1 MREGLRVRER
11 NRQRLGIHRVSRANL
26 EKNYHWKRKESKK
39 KKKEKRKQTKKVI
52 RLNTCRH
59 Q

>member
-26 EKNYHWKRKESKK
+26 EKKSTIGKGKSKK
-39 KKKEKRKQTKKVI
+39 KKRKKKTNKESD
-52 RLNTCRH
+52 
-59 Q
+59 